1 MYEQKNEKYYMCCGP
16 YWRTTCKAP
25 KANTR
30 TLLSWYCPFLI
41 QYTYKQG
48 FESLLIPQCIYLK
61 NCTGYFI
68 DSTCYIHLEFLKN
81 REKKTIVLISSM
93 HDYHTKNTFLFF
105 RDFFYFRIK
114 YFWFLFTFYDFPFY
128 KANINIYKNCV
139 FRYLLYF
146 QVYTSL
152 LAIACYFTQIGIVVG
167 APPWAPPPASP
178 LASSEAA
185 TLTASMAAS
194 GRP

>member
-1 MYEQKNEKYYMCCGP
+1 MLH
-16 YWRTTCKAP
+16 T
-25 KANTR
+25 
-30 TLLSWYCPFLI
+30 F
-41 QYTYKQG
+41 
-48 FESLLIPQCIYLK
+48 
-61 NCTGYFI
+61 
-68 DSTCYIHLEFLKN
+68 
-81 REKKTIVLISSM
+81 REKKTIVLIGSM

-152 LAIACYFTQIGIVVG
+152 LAIASYIYLYCTQPQHIFWFLIYIQKLLEM
-167 APPWAPPPASP
+167 W
-178 LASSEAA
+178 LIT
-185 TLTASMAAS
+185 TLIKVYKIDQMNAEKFWRVEKNVSLKKDFDIHTQVFYLYRLFIWVQQKFFDQNRCQKS
-194 GRP
+194 RDTVH